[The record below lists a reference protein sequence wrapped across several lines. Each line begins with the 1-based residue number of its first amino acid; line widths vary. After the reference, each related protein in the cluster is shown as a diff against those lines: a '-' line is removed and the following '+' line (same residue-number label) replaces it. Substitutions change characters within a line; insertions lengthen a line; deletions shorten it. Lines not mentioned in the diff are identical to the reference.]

1 MATGRN
7 ETKTPMELAAA
18 KGNAKALTALGK
30 FTQVNTF
37 DSFSFVADILVKV
50 FDSCFYRISNASAG
64 DSASDV
70 VPNLHPDER
79 QPRRFRAE

>member
-18 KGNAKALTALGK
+18 KGHAKALTALGK

-37 DSFSFVADILVKV
+37 DSFSFVAD
-50 FDSCFYRISNASAG
+50 AG
-64 DSASDV
+64 ESI
-70 VPNLHPDER
+70 
-79 QPRRFRAE
+79 